1 MSKPIPQGDTA
12 QYDAE
17 VTVTFYFS
25 VEAEDDIQA
34 ETIATYEWQDNLYHG
49 EIYKVKVEIIE
60 EDNDEYE
67 GEGDEEIA

>member
-12 QYDAE
+12 QYDAK
-17 VTVTFYFS
+17 VTVIFYFS

-49 EIYKVKVEIIE
+49 EIHSVRVDIIQDDEDDSE
-60 EDNDEYE
+60 EEEY
-67 GEGDEEIA
+67 

>member
-1 MSKPIPQGDTA
+1 VSKPIPQGDTA

-17 VTVTFYFS
+17 VTVIFHFS

-49 EIYKVKVEIIE
+49 EIHRVRVDIIQDDDEDDSE
-60 EDNDEYE
+60 EEEY
-67 GEGDEEIA
+67 